1 MTALIVIAV
10 IVVVIALILSLS
22 ATVTVVYD
30 NKWRT
35 TISVLW
41 INKDIELSKI
51 LSFILFRRKAPKR
64 LKRKLRKN
72 QIKRLKIKSNPK
84 NPKIRPKKQL

>member
-10 IVVVIALILSLS
+10 IVVIIALILSLS

-35 TISVLW
+35 TVSVLW
-41 INKDIELSKI
+41 ITKEVELSKI
-51 LSFILFRRKAPKR
+51 LSFLLF
-64 LKRKLRKN
+64 LSL
-72 QIKRLKIKSNPK
+72 IHI
-84 NPKIRPKKQL
+84 

>member
-41 INKDIELSKI
+41 INKDVELSKKSF
-51 LSFILFRRKAPKR
+51 SFILFPQESAKKV
-64 LKRKLRKN
+64 KEKN
-72 QIKRLKIKSNPK
+72 
-84 NPKIRPKKQL
+84 